1 MTTLAILLPVGLCLV
16 SFYIINLPATV
27 GEGLVS
33 IKEEVE

>member
-1 MTTLAILLPVGLCLV
+1 MEIYVALFTAGLCLV
-16 SFYIINLPATV
+16 SFYMMERPATV